1 MHGARL
7 EVSDAMGRVQVV
19 PIEDDRVTIGRAGS
33 NMVSLDGAE
42 ISRRHAEIVKQGDS
56 YILRDVELSQLVQ
69 EVLAAVRRF
78 TVGEPQSDDIPV
90 LIARYYGGRRPI
102 LGR

>member
-19 PIEDDRVTIGRAGS
+19 PIEGDGLTIGRAQG
-33 NMVSLDGAE
+33 NGLELEGAE

-78 TVGEPQSDDIPV
+78 TVGEPQSDDITV